1 MVLHRPIECAALLRH
16 VDYFRVAHNQDLAF
30 VRTAENAIAQA
41 GRSAFRQLRQGR
53 FRLRCLNC
61 ERTVAYMKPIQA
73 VCDKCKKTV
82 EAKPLLSENELWLA
96 LNKGDE
102 IEVMHLAD
110 DVHHTWKLTGQDRE
124 NLRKARAAGT
134 V

>member
-1 MVLHRPIECAALLRH
+1 MNK
-16 VDYFRVAHNQDLAF
+16 FRIGRNQDLAF
-30 VRTAENAIAQA
+30 VGTAENAIAQA
-41 GRSAFRQLRQGR
+41 GRSAFRQSRRGR
-53 FRLRCLNC
+53 FRLRCSNC
-61 ERTVAYMKPIQA
+61 EGTVAYMKPIQA

-96 LNKGDE
+96 LNRGDE

-110 DVHHTWKLTGQDRE
+110 DVHHTWKLTGQDKE

-134 V
+134 S

>member
-1 MVLHRPIECAALLRH
+1 
-16 VDYFRVAHNQDLAF
+16 
-30 VRTAENAIAQA
+30 
-41 GRSAFRQLRQGR
+41 
-53 FRLRCLNC
+53 
-61 ERTVAYMKPIQA
+61 MKPIQA
-73 VCDKCKKTV
+73 VCDKCQKTV

-110 DVHHTWKLTGQDRE
+110 DVHHTWKLTGQDKD

-134 V
+134 T

>member
-1 MVLHRPIECAALLRH
+1 MMGLPLP
-16 VDYFRVAHNQDLAF
+16 
-30 VRTAENAIAQA
+30 A
-41 GRSAFRQLRQGR
+41 GR
-53 FRLRCLNC
+53 RLFLKSPASQNVS
-61 ERTVAYMKPIQA
+61 ETKGAHMKSIQA

-82 EAKPLLSENELWLA
+82 DAKPLLSENELWEA

-110 DVHHTWKLTGQDRE
+110 DVHHTWKLTGQDKDS
-124 NLRKARAAGT
+124 LRKARAAGT

>member
-1 MVLHRPIECAALLRH
+1 MQKIFDREAEK
-16 VDYFRVAHNQDLAF
+16 Q
-30 VRTAENAIAQA
+30 TAEKFLKELISPEDVTQWIHAEGKAANE
-41 GRSAFRQLRQGR
+41 QLFLGGR
-53 FRLRCLNC
+53 FRLRCLNR
-61 ERTVAYMKPIQA
+61 ERTVAYMKPLQA

-102 IEVMHLAD
+102 IEVMHLAG
-110 DVHHTWKLTGQDRE
+110 DVHHTWKLTAQDKE

>member
-1 MVLHRPIECAALLRH
+1 MAQIEIALPTKEQIEKRAYEL
-16 VDYFRVAHNQDLAF
+16 YLARGCEPGRDF
-30 VRTAENAIAQA
+30 EDWLTAERELTSY
-41 GRSAFRQLRQGR
+41 RS
-53 FRLRCLNC
+53 
-61 ERTVAYMKPIQA
+61 VMKPIQA
-73 VCDKCKKTV
+73 VCEKCNKIV

-110 DVHHTWKLTGQDRE
+110 DVHHTWKLTGQDKE

>member
-1 MVLHRPIECAALLRH
+1 VLRFVNFRRAAFDLTPR
-16 VDYFRVAHNQDLAF
+16 DQDLALAGS
-30 VRTAENAIAQA
+30 AENAIAQA
-41 GRSAFRQLRQGR
+41 GRSASRQLRRGR
-53 FRLRCLNC
+53 FRLRCSNG

-96 LNKGDE
+96 LNRGDE

-110 DVHHTWKLTGQDRE
+110 DVHHTWKLTGQDKE

-134 V
+134 A

>member
-1 MVLHRPIECAALLRH
+1 ML
-16 VDYFRVAHNQDLAF
+16 VAHGYEL
-30 VRTAENAIAQA
+30 
-41 GRSAFRQLRQGR
+41 RSQLHCPNRR
-53 FRLRCLNC
+53 
-61 ERTVAYMKPIQA
+61 RTVVYMKPIQA

-102 IEVMHLAD
+102 IEVMHLD
-110 DVHHTWKLTGQDRE
+110 GDVHHTWKLTGQDKE

>member
-1 MVLHRPIECAALLRH
+1 LP
-16 VDYFRVAHNQDLAF
+16 
-30 VRTAENAIAQA
+30 
-41 GRSAFRQLRQGR
+41 
-53 FRLRCLNC
+53 CLNC

-110 DVHHTWKLTGQDRE
+110 DVHHTWKLTGQDKE

-134 V
+134 A

>member
-1 MVLHRPIECAALLRH
+1 MDCQEKQ
-16 VDYFRVAHNQDLAF
+16 RVVKGDPNIGAVGRWGQRASQ
-30 VRTAENAIAQA
+30 VRSKSRDAM
-41 GRSAFRQLRQGR
+41 
-53 FRLRCLNC
+53 FRLCCSNR
-61 ERTVAYMKPIQA
+61 ERSVAYMKLIQA

-110 DVHHTWKLTGQDRE
+110 DVHHTWKLTGQDQE

>member
-1 MVLHRPIECAALLRH
+1 MQKLPRHRKSMGRG
-16 VDYFRVAHNQDLAF
+16 
-30 VRTAENAIAQA
+30 VRAIA
-41 GRSAFRQLRQGR
+41 GDNLFSRQLSEKVRLAQILSGR
-53 FRLRCLNC
+53 FRLRCSNW
-61 ERTVAYMKPIQA
+61 EGTVADMKPIQA

-110 DVHHTWKLTGQDRE
+110 DVHHTWKLTGQDKE
-124 NLRKARAAGT
+124 SLRKARAAGT